1 MEYLSGEQTTQIKD
15 LRSELKDGKLTDK
28 DYYSKLE
35 SLLEVGFSSD
45 AGFSKS
51 VKVKDDEE
59 VSSSS

>member
-35 SLLEVGFSSD
+35 SLLKAGFSSD

-51 VKVKDDEE
+51 VKVKE
-59 VSSSS
+59 